1 MNRITD
7 TVKHLIII
15 NGIFFIAANFL
26 FPWMYDSFA
35 LYSFGNPNFHEYQFA
50 THMFMH
56 AKFEDSLMHIVFN
69 MFALYSFGSNLE
81 HFWGSKRFLF
91 FYLVCGLGAGLIN
104 NLVNYYFFESGLTTL
119 LENGFNKTEIITILN
134 QGGYDTRWT
143 EFLGQSSLDNFISG
157 YSSKAVGASGAI
169 YGLLVA
175 SAMMFPDSEIYLYF
189 IPVPLKAKYF
199 IPGMICVDLFLGLK
213 GQSIFGYGGTGI
225 AHFAHLGGALFGF
238 ILMMIWRNNKFNH
251 TRWN

>member
-26 FPWMYDSFA
+26 FPWMYNSFA

-104 NLVNYYFFESGLTTL
+104 NLVNYYY
-119 LENGFNKTEIITILN
+119 LN
-134 QGGYDTRWT
+134 DTM
-143 EFLGQSSLDNFISG
+143 SS
-157 YSSKAVGASGAI
+157 AVGASGAI

-175 SAMMFPDSEIYLYF
+175 STMMFPDSEIYLYF

-251 TRWN
+251 NRWN